1 MCQLPP
7 NGSHV
12 VTMST
17 VEVGVKGV
25 EKNKKKHGFI
35 HPFSLYRGRSRHFIT
50 DAFCIYLLPPANWVV
65 LKGDYITCFFVE
77 LMH

>member
-7 NGSHV
+7 NGPHM
-12 VTMST
+12 VTMSP
-17 VEVGVKGV
+17 VEVVVKGV

-35 HPFSLYRGRSRHFIT
+35 HAFSLYRESRHLIT

-65 LKGDYITCFFVE
+65 LKGDYITCFFSN
-77 LMH
+77 